1 MNRIT
6 SPLGRGRNRHPIP
19 GEGTPLDRK
28 GGGHAAQFRPAL
40 CKRARYKPRCKNSH
54 SVERSARRLIC

>member
-19 GEGTPLDRK
+19 GEGTPLSSD
-28 GGGHAAQFRPAL
+28 PPSVSAL
-40 CKRARYKPRCKNSH
+40 GTSLGAKTPTP
-54 SVERSARRLIC
+54 